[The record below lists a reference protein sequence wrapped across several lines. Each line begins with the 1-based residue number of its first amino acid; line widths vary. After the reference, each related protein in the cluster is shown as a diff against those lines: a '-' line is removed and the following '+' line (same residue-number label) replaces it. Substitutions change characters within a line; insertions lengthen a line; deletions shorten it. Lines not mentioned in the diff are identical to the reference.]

1 MVIITIY
8 DDIPLDNGDGVS
20 LNPVYRSSDLVMS
33 QHFLLSAA
41 ARSLNLASVARMSGE
56 EARQTFAAIRWAD
69 NEGKP
74 YCPKCGSVEVYAFA
88 SRPLWKCKAKTCAH
102 QFTATS
108 GTIFAN
114 RKMPTRDY
122 LLAIAIFV
130 NGAKG
135 YSALQLS
142 RDLNV
147 QYKTAFVLSH
157 KLREALGADMKT
169 RTVSGEVE
177 IDSGWFGGYVKPENR
192 KEDRNDRRLIENR
205 TGKRKAVIVMRERG
219 GKTLAVVAK
228 SERLAL
234 GQIYERVDPTS
245 VVHVD
250 ESPSWD
256 NIANKF
262 YSYRINHSVQYSDR
276 GACTNQAESYFSRL
290 RRAEIGVHHKISG
303 RYLGSYANEMAWRE
317 DTRRTANGVQFKLA
331 VKAAMAHPV
340 SDKWAG
346 YWQRNLKKMEP
357 AGNAD

>member
-1 MVIITIY
+1 MA
-8 DDIPLDNGDGVS
+8 
-20 LNPVYRSSDLVMS
+20 

-41 ARSLNLASVARMSGE
+41 ARSLNLATVARMSEE
-56 EARQTFAAIRWAD
+56 EAREAFAAIRWAD
-69 NEGKP
+69 NDGKP
-74 YCPKCGSVEVYAFA
+74 YCPKCGGTEVYSYDA
-88 SRPLWKCKAKTCAH
+88 RPLWKCRAKECAH

-114 RKMPTRDY
+114 RKMQMRDY

-135 YSALQLS
+135 HSALQLS

-157 KLREALGADMKT
+157 KLREALGAEMKT
-169 RTVSGEVE
+169 RTVKGEVE
-177 IDSGWFGGYVKPENR
+177 IDSAYFGGYVKPENR

-205 TGKRKAVIVMRERG
+205 SGKRKAVVVMRERE

-228 SERLAL
+228 SERASL
-234 GQIYERVDPTS
+234 GMIYERVDPTS
-245 VVHVD
+245 TVHVD

-256 NIANKF
+256 NIPNRF
-262 YSYRINHSVQYSDR
+262 YTYRINHSVNYSDR
-276 GACTNQAESYFSRL
+276 GACTNQAESFFSRI
-290 RRAEIGVHHKISG
+290 RRAEIGIHHHISG

-317 DTRRTANGVQFKLA
+317 DNRRAPNGSQYGLV

-340 SDKWAG
+340 SQKWAG
-346 YWQRNLKKMEP
+346 YWQRRNLKKMEP